1 MGLLITGVVLFVG
14 GMFGLRVAIGVT
26 KQEWKLTGGK
36 TVQGQVVGFNTRQS
50 RQRGRVVTYT
60 FPVLRFR
67 TVEGAEYEQES
78 QYSGG
83 GRPGQQVQVRY
94 SPEDPTLCRVAT
106 SKMGM
111 IGVAV
116 AWVVT
121 AAFTVVGLAL
131 AVNGWRDASF

>member
-14 GMFGLRVAIGVT
+14 GMFALRVAVGVT
-26 KQEWKLTGGK
+26 RQERKLSGGR
-36 TVQGQVVGFNTRQS
+36 TVQGQVVSFVSRQS
-50 RQRGRVVTYT
+50 KQRGRVVTYT

-67 TVEGAEYEQES
+67 TAEGAEYEQES
-78 QYSGG
+78 QYSWGG
-83 GRPGQQVQVRY
+83 SVGQEVQVLY
-94 SPEDPTLCRVAT
+94 SPDDPTLCRVAG

-131 AVNGWRDASF
+131 AVNGWQDAF